1 MNKSELKN
9 MTEILEYC
17 RWLNSKITTVLAEES
32 LSHKDFESNMRI
44 LAFNIDNEQIR
55 LQAIIY
61 NLPDDK
67 GGK

>member
-1 MNKSELKN
+1 MDKSELKN
-9 MTEILEYC
+9 MTQVLDYC
-17 RWLNSKITTVLAEES
+17 QWLNSRITTVLIEEG
-32 LSHKDFESNMRI
+32 LSSKDFELNTRI